1 MQQIKIF
8 KGLETEVGALESKVN
23 SWLAQGGVRVLNVI
37 GNIAPQSPPPDEKSG
52 ALGMSAFSP
61 SDVLIIV
68 LYEKI

>member
-8 KGLETEVGALESKVN
+8 KGLETEVSGLEGKIN
-23 SWLAQGGVRVLNVI
+23 AWLAESGVRVVNIV
-37 GNIAPQSPPPDEKSG
+37 GNIAPQSPPPDEKMK

-68 LYEKI
+68 LYEKM

>member
-8 KGLETEVGALESKVN
+8 KGLETEIGALEGKVN
-23 SWLAQGGVRVLNVI
+23 AWLAQGGVRVINIV

-61 SDVLIIV
+61 SDVMIIV
-68 LYEKI
+68 LYEKL